1 MDSWQ
6 ALSVLCMDAMF
17 LISIC
22 LGSSLALPLPCHAP
36 ALDPLPWTL
45 FSPIKEILEHFAR
58 SVIDTL
64 FFCHVVVRIKL
75 K

>member
-6 ALSVLCMDAMF
+6 ALSVLCMDAVF

-22 LGSSLALPLPCHAP
+22 LGSSLALALPCHAP

-58 SVIDTL
+58 SVRHFV
-64 FFCHVVVRIKL
+64 FFCVVVARIKV
-75 K
+75 